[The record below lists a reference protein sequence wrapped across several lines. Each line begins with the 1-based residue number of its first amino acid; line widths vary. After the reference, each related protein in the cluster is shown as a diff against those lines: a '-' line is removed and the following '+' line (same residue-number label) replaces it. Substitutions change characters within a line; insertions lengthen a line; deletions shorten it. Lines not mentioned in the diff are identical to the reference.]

1 MKQLLLLKNTGSA
14 RRGGSLLLLA
24 LLGLAPFEGS
34 ASKREPSK
42 VGLEVTSANE
52 KQNGPV
58 TGVVKDAAGQPL
70 PGVSV
75 SIKGTTIGAVTDI
88 DGKFSINTSGVSQPV
103 LVFTYIGFR
112 NQEIAYTGQTSLNV
126 ALQED
131 TKLMDEV
138 VVVGYGTQKKAN
150 LTGAVHQIEAE
161 ALEDRP
167 ITNVT
172 SGMQGL
178 MPGVTITGASGAP
191 GNNGGSIR
199 IRGIGTIGNPTPL
212 VVIDGIPE
220 GNIDILNPND
230 IESITVLKDAAS
242 SSIFGVRGANG
253 VILVT
258 TKKGKSGKPNISYN
272 SYFGVQTPT
281 ALPEFVGSPDYM
293 TLLNEAQVN
302 AERNPTYSP
311 EDIEIARNGSDPNY
325 FANTNWV
332 KEVYKSYAPQQSH
345 NLSVSGGG
353 DNVNYV
359 LSYGFLKEGGLVTG
373 DAFEA
378 NRHNVRAKL
387 STTLVDRLDVSANL
401 GYIDRAYSGAAAGT
415 GPLYSAL
422 SIKPLV
428 PVRFTTGTWGYH
440 GGQSNPIAVATD
452 GGYNKFGSQEFT
464 GNLSATLK
472 IIDGLNVK
480 GQYGIIRSNSKR
492 DIFNKTINYYSPD
505 PSVTDPIYT
514 TGYPNNFEAR
524 DYTNFYQTFIGTA
537 EYEKRI
543 ADDHYVKLLLG
554 ASQDEN
560 IGDNFTASRTNLATQ
575 EVGHIALGTDKQQ
588 NDGSAAQNA
597 LRSAFGRLNY
607 GFRDKYLVELN
618 FRYDGSTRFARDKRW
633 DLFYAASAGWVF
645 TEESFFEGV
654 KNIVNFGKVRFSYGT
669 QGNDRITLPGGG
681 IIDFG
686 YMDILGTVT
695 TMPIGNQETFGM
707 RQTKVGNEILTWESA
722 IKQNIGFDL
731 AFANNRLNITGD
743 YFINETADILL
754 VLPQPAPFGNIFPP
768 QNAGRVENRGW
779 ELQAGWKDRKGD
791 FDYSFNFNISDVR
804 NKITSLGGTLATY
817 GDQVRLIGEPIDAF
831 YGLVADRLAQE
842 SDFSYKPESG
852 TFVADF
858 PYIAGDKIAPGDII
872 YKDLN
877 GDGQITLEGDRQ
889 VIGSAIPRYTFG
901 FRGDVAWKG
910 FDFRFFL
917 QGVGD
922 VDGYLM
928 GNARHAFAA
937 ESNMAQKIHLDRWT
951 PDNPGASYPRLA
963 YQLTHNQRLS
973 TYWLEDAS
981 YLRLKNVQL
990 GYTLPATLTERVRVS
1005 RLRIYASA
1013 DNIFTKTD
1021 YFYGYDPESPI
1032 SNGNFYPQVKTF
1044 VLGVNI
1050 NLK

>member
-199 IRGIGTIGNPTPL
+199 IRGIGTIGNATPL
-212 VVIDGIPE
+212 VVIDGIP
-220 GNIDILNPND
+220 GGTLDILNPND
-230 IESITVLKDAAS
+230 IETISVLKDAAS
-242 SSIFGVRGANG
+242 SSIYGVRGANG

-258 TKKGKSGKPNISYN
+258 TKKGHSGKPSISYN
-272 SYFGVQTPT
+272 TYYGIQTPT
-281 ALPEFVGSPDYM
+281 ALPKFLGSPDYM
-293 TLLNEAQVN
+293 TLLNEAQSN
-302 AERNPTYSP
+302 AGRNPTYSP
-311 EDIEIARNGSDPNY
+311 EEIEIARNGSDPNY
-325 FANTNWV
+325 YANTNWIE
-332 KEVYKSYAPQQSH
+332 EVYKDYAPQLSH
-345 NLSVSGGG
+345 NLNISGGA
-353 DNVNYV
+353 DKTNYM
-359 LSYGFLKEGGLVTG
+359 LSYGYLKEGGLVVG

-378 NRHNVRAKL
+378 NRHNVRAKI
-387 STTLVDRLDVSANL
+387 STTLVDRLEVAVNL
-401 GYIDRAYSGAAAGT
+401 GYVDRAYSGSAAGT

-422 SIKPLV
+422 SIRPLV

-440 GGQSNPIAVATD
+440 GGQSNPIAIATD
-452 GGYNKFGSQEFT
+452 GGTNKFGSQEFT
-464 GNLSATLK
+464 GNLSAILK
-472 IIDGLNVK
+472 IFEGLNVR

-492 DIFNKTINYYSPD
+492 DIFTKTIRYYSPD
-505 PSVTDPIYT
+505 PSITAPIHT
-514 TGYPNNFEAR
+514 TGAPNSIDAR
-524 DYTNFYQTFIGTA
+524 DYTNMYQTFIGTV
-537 EYEKRI
+537 EYEKRV
-543 ADDHYVKLLLG
+543 AEHHDFKVLLG
-554 ASQDEN
+554 ASQEET
-560 IGDNFTASRTNLATQ
+560 ISDNFTATRSNLA
-575 EVGHIALGTDKQQ
+575 GHQTGHLNMGTKDQQ
-588 NDGSAAQNA
+588 NSGNASQNA

-607 GFRDKYLVELN
+607 GFRDKYLAELN
-618 FRYDGSTRFARDKRW
+618 FRYDGSTRFAKDVRW
-633 DLFYAASAGWVF
+633 ELFSAASIGWVF
-645 TEESFFEGV
+645 TEESFFAGLQNV
-654 KNIVNFGKVRFSYGT
+654 LNFGKVRFSYGT

-681 IIDFG
+681 VIDFG
-686 YMDILGTVT
+686 YMDILSTVA
-695 TMPIGNQETFGM
+695 TMPIGNDVTIGV
-707 RQTKVGNEILTWESA
+707 RQTGVGNEFLTWESA
-722 IKQNIGFDL
+722 IKQNVGIDL

-743 YFINETADILL
+743 YFINETANILL
-754 VLPQPAPFGNIFPP
+754 VLPQPGPFGNIFPP
-768 QNAGRVENRGW
+768 QNAGKVENRGW
-779 ELQAGWKDRKGD
+779 EVQVGWKDKKGE
-791 FDYSFNFNISDVR
+791 FDYGFNFNISDVR
-804 NKITSLGGTLATY
+804 NKITSLGSTLATY
-817 GDQVRLIGEPIDAF
+817 GDQVRLVGHPIDAF

-877 GDGQITLEGDRQ
+877 GDGLITLDGDRQ

-901 FRGDVAWKG
+901 FRGDVAFKG

-922 VDGYLM
+922 VDGYLS
-928 GNARHAFAA
+928 GNARHAFAS
-937 ESNMAQKIHLDRWT
+937 ESNMAQTVHLDRWT

-990 GYTLPATLTERVRVS
+990 GYTLPTTLTERVRIS
-1005 RLRIYASA
+1005 RLRVYASA
-1013 DNIFTKTD
+1013 DNLFTETN
-1021 YFYGYDPESPI
+1021 YFYGFDPESPI

-1044 VLGVNI
+1044 VFGVNI